1 MSSQRWKDFGE
12 SMNVDAVQGEA
23 GAGTT
28 GVLRRLFTRDLV
40 LIPVIIV
47 VIIVGSF
54 VSPGFLIPENL
65 MNVLQQSSE
74 LSILVI
80 AESIILLCGKFDLSL
95 ESTVGFA
102 PMIAAWLMVSDTS
115 IGGSGV
121 GASGYTGIAVV
132 LAIGLP

>member
-40 LIPVIIV
+40 LIP

-102 PMIAAWLMVSDTS
+102 PMISAWLMVSDTS